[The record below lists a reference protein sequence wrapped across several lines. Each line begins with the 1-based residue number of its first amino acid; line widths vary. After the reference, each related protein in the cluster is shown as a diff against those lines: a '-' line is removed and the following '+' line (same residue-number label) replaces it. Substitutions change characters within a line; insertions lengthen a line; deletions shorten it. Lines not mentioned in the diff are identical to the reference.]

1 MFSRW
6 GGPPPLPCP
15 ACGLGKLPTPPG
27 RVTEPPLVK
36 LYLVFL
42 FHPPI
47 ETLSVNDPPDVL
59 DRQKCL
65 TALASLRHA
74 KWFQV
79 CILSLFVLKQLSFF
93 LHLTQFLSL
102 VVFFPLFLFLNVLSK
117 CIYHLQQTSY
127 CGFYSVSKETF
138 VITLQRCSAD
148 LTGLIAVS
156 LKMFN
161 SAFRKDVQ
169 QSPQSNCCLKPLLN
183 FDQRCGTNLL
193 HSGAIFLKYYQSINR
208 QPFSVPSLC

>member
-93 LHLTQFLSL
+93 FSFDAVSFFGCFFSSVFIFKCPFEVYLSPVVDFLL
-102 VVFFPLFLFLNVLSK
+102 W
-117 CIYHLQQTSY
+117 
-127 CGFYSVSKETF
+127 FYSVSKETF

-161 SAFRKDVQ
+161 AAFRKDVQ
-169 QSPQSNCCLKPLLN
+169 QSPQSN
-183 FDQRCGTNLL
+183 
-193 HSGAIFLKYYQSINR
+193 QS
-208 QPFSVPSLC
+208 